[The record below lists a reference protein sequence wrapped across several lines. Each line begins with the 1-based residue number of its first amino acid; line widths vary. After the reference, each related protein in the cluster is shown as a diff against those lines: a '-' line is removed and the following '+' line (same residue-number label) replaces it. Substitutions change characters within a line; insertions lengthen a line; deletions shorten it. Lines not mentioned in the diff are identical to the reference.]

1 MYWSDLVLAVVVLL
15 FSLLVGRTV
24 SRKLGVS
31 HVPMW
36 VLTAILIGLGL
47 LFHVEQSPFFI
58 PSDATEYRTW
68 GYALA
73 EFYRSEARAPVL
85 DLRPDIWPGKG
96 VWAVLISIFAYFFG
110 PIELTFV
117 VMSAAM
123 TSLAMVFL
131 QKAALHGQSPRNG
144 RFVMV
149 LFSTTPALLVFG
161 SGPLREAPFWLG
173 VSLGAL
179 GITYAWDGKAI
190 KAGIFLGAGVLFL
203 LAIRPDFGYVVSL
216 SLTCSAALGLVLAI
230 WQVSRSY
237 AIAVGV
243 LQCLHVAAAPTIY
256 LALATPTTILNS
268 GDLAATRRSLSGSQV
283 TSRLQSVDQ
292 SIDQSTNKELG
303 EGSEIDLSLLYGS
316 VFEALFGPWPNNVS
330 SIINALAIVATFQFL
345 FVLSLAIVGI
355 LLLPNNR
362 KEIVVTILMS
372 TALLILLAIVL
383 TNFGALMRFRTVV
396 SLLLIPT
403 AARVLQEL
411 IERFRHRKSS
421 PTVVGPSR

>member
-1 MYWSDLVLAVVVLL
+1 MYLSDVVLAVVVLL

-31 HVPMW
+31 HLPMW
-36 VLTAILIGLGL
+36 VLTAILIGLGV

-73 EFYRSEARAPVL
+73 EFYRSETRAPVL

-96 VWAVLISIFAYFFG
+96 VWAVLISIIAYFFG
-110 PIELTFV
+110 PIELTLV
-117 VMSAAM
+117 VLSAAL
-123 TSLAMVFL
+123 TSLGMVFL
-131 QKAALHGQSPRNG
+131 QKAALHGQNPSNG
-144 RFVMV
+144 RFVLI

-190 KAGIFLGAGVLFL
+190 KAGIFLGAGVTFL

-216 SLTCSAALGLVLAI
+216 FLTCSAALGLVLAF
-230 WQVSRSY
+230 WQVSRPY

-243 LQCLHVAAAPTIY
+243 LQCLHLGFAPIIY
-256 LALATPTTILNS
+256 FALATPTTILDS
-268 GDLAATRRSLSGSQV
+268 SDLAATRRSLAGSQV

-292 SIDQSTNKELG
+292 STSNELG
-303 EGSEIDLSLLYGS
+303 EGSEINLSLLYES
-316 VFEALFGPWPNNVS
+316 IFEALFGPWPNNVS
-330 SIINALAIVATFQFL
+330 SIINALAIVATSQFL

-355 LLLPNNR
+355 LLLPVNR
-362 KEIVVTILMS
+362 KEIIVTILMS

-383 TNFGALMRFRTVV
+383 TNFGALMRFRTIV

-403 AARVLQEL
+403 AARVLQKL